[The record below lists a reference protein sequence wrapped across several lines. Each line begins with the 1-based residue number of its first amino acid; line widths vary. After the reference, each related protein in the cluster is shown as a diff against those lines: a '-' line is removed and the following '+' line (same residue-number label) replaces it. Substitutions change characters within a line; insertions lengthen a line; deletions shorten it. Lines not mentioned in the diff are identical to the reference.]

1 MYKSIHFFVFFHENR
16 HFGVLSGLFYISSKK
31 LFLSYVTGVN
41 RSFLCKFVSIEYPYN
56 PVEAMSIFK
65 DRIEAVRAM
74 MRSKGWDAVI
84 VTGNDPHN
92 SEYSAA
98 RWHQVAWLSGYTGEG
113 DLVITED
120 HAGLWT
126 DTRYFI
132 QASRQLPEA
141 GVELH
146 KTRVPGQVLI
156 PEWLADHFAEF
167 DEIRVAVDGLCMTV
181 SSVEDIQKTVGEKI
195 RFVNA
200 PDMLEVLW
208 TDRPEIPQ
216 TPIITLGPEQVGW
229 SREQKVRWMRKW
241 LADKGYDA
249 ILLTALD
256 EIAWMLNVRGQDVA
270 YNPVV
275 MSYLLVTQDNVLWF
289 ARKGP
294 TPDEDGETED
304 SFHELLADGVNI
316 QEYSDVEAALSNL
329 VDGSYIKTLFVDPA
343 TLNYNLCSILKDRS
357 VVFGTSP
364 VGLRK
369 SVKNDVEVAGMKE
382 AHLEDG
388 IAVERFLHWLQTS
401 IEAGDAVNE
410 YEASLKLHRFRS
422 EIEGFR
428 GESFETISAYGPNA
442 ALPHYITPE
451 EGSAELYAEGLYLC
465 DSGGQFLFGTTDITR
480 TVPLGPCS
488 QLEKEDYTLVLKGHI
503 ALSKAV
509 FPKGTAGC
517 QLDVLAR
524 EPLWNA
530 MRDFGH
536 GTGHG
541 VGFYL
546 NVHEGPQDI
555 RQNFNRQA
563 LLPGMITS
571 DEPGIY
577 REGKFGVRH
586 ENLILCVDAGVNDFG
601 HWLRFEPLTLCHFD
615 TSILVK
621 DLLDR
626 SEIDWLNAYNERVFR
641 TLSPRLTPEVASWLR
656 QKTLPI

>member
-1 MYKSIHFFVFFHENR
+1 
-16 HFGVLSGLFYISSKK
+16 
-31 LFLSYVTGVN
+31 
-41 RSFLCKFVSIEYPYN
+41 
-56 PVEAMSIFK
+56 MSIFK
-65 DRIEAVRAM
+65 ERIEAVRAM

-98 RWHQVAWLSGYTGEG
+98 RWHQVAWLTGYTGEG

-343 TLNYNLCSILKDRS
+343 TLNYNLCNILKGRS
-357 VVFGTSP
+357 IVFGTSP

>member
-1 MYKSIHFFVFFHENR
+1 
-16 HFGVLSGLFYISSKK
+16 
-31 LFLSYVTGVN
+31 
-41 RSFLCKFVSIEYPYN
+41 
-56 PVEAMSIFK
+56 MSIFK
-65 DRIEAVRAM
+65 ERIESVRAM

-120 HAGLWT
+120 HVGLWT

-141 GVELH
+141 GAELH
-146 KTRVPGQVLI
+146 KTRVPDQVLI
-156 PEWLADHFAEF
+156 PEWFTSRFADY
-167 DEIRVAVDGLCMTV
+167 DEVVVAVDGLCVTASFV
-181 SSVEDIQKTVGEKI
+181 KEIQETVGEKI
-195 RFVNA
+195 HFVNA

-229 SREQKVRWMRKW
+229 SRVQKFRWIRKW
-241 LADKGYDA
+241 MSQHGLDA
-249 ILLTALD
+249 VLLTALD
-256 EIAWMLNVRGQDVA
+256 EIAWLLNVRGQDVA

-289 ARKGP
+289 VRKGP
-294 TPDEDGETED
+294 IPGNDGETED
-304 SFHELLADGVNI
+304 SFHELMADGVNI
-316 QEYSDVEAALSNL
+316 QEYSDVGVALSNL
-329 VDGSYIKTLFVDPA
+329 VDGSYIKALFVDPSA
-343 TLNYNLCSILKDRS
+343 LNYDLFSILNEEESCFIRT
-357 VVFGTSP
+357 GTSP

-369 SVKNDVEVAGMKE
+369 SVKNDVEIAGMKE
-382 AHLEDG
+382 AHIEDG
-388 IAVERFLHWLQTS
+388 IAMERFLHWLQTS
-401 IEAGDAVNE
+401 VEAGDAINE
-410 YEASLKLHRFRS
+410 YEASLKLHEFRR

-442 ALPHYITPE
+442 ALPHYVTPE
-451 EGSAELYAEGLYLC
+451 EGSAEIYSEGLYLC
-465 DSGGQFLFGTTDITR
+465 DSGGQYLFGTTDITR
-480 TVPLGPCS
+480 TIPLGPCS

-530 MRDFGH
+530 KRNFGH

-555 RQNFNRQA
+555 RQNFNRQPI
-563 LLPGMITS
+563 LPGMITS

-577 REGKFGVRH
+577 REGKFGIRH
-586 ENLILCVDAGVNDFG
+586 ENLILCVEAGENDFG

-615 TSILVK
+615 TSILLK

-626 SEIDWLNAYNERVFR
+626 SEIDWLNAYNERVYQ
-641 TLSPRLTPEVASWLR
+641 TLSPRLSQDVVAWLR